1 MRITLF
7 KNIYRLIAVDLCKQK
22 ALDTDP
28 RSIQLIVLQ
37 GLAGEMMTFLRRN
50 SKSLVELKYK
60 WLNTIN

>member
-7 KNIYRLIAVDLCKQK
+7 KIAVDLCKQK